1 VPAAGCPLIV
11 LWKKPYFF
19 SLCIKLKM
27 KYLFIYYR
35 SILIDVGYGLYTGNG
50 IFKLIYHAYVS

>member
-1 VPAAGCPLIV
+1 
-11 LWKKPYFF
+11 
-19 SLCIKLKM
+19 M

-35 SILIDVGYGLYTGNG
+35 SILLDVGYGLYTGNG